1 MDGETLRTRDKK
13 VIGLNHQKKT
23 GRQAYAQHP
32 ENSSVVWW
40 R

>member
-32 ENSSVVWW
+32 AFYANIWW